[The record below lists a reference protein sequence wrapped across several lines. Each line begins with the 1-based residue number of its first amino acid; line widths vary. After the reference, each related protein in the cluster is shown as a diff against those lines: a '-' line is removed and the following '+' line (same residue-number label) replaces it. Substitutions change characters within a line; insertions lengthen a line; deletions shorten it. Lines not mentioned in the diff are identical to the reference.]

1 MAAMTR
7 QHFNSLA
14 DNLHDRRKDLPDED
28 RPAFDEAVRAVMMT
42 CWEFNT
48 GFDEIR
54 FGNAV
59 VFGRGSS

>member
-14 DNLHDRRKDLPDED
+14 DNLHDKRQLLPDED
-28 RPAFDEAVRAVMMT
+28 LEAFDTAVKAVMMT

-48 GFDEIR
+48 GFDEVR
-54 FGNAV
+54 FSNAV
-59 VFGRGSS
+59 VYGR